1 VIIQVINS
9 LLLLGCSESNF
20 VFFMKMKDDFLIVN
34 KYFIELYNVHSGPVP
49 FAIFLA
55 VA

>member
-1 VIIQVINS
+1 MIYWVVRKVIS
-9 LLLLGCSESNF
+9 
-20 VFFMKMKDDFLIVN
+20 FFLMKVKDDFLIVN
-34 KYFIELYNVHSGPVP
+34 KYFIELYIVHSVPVS